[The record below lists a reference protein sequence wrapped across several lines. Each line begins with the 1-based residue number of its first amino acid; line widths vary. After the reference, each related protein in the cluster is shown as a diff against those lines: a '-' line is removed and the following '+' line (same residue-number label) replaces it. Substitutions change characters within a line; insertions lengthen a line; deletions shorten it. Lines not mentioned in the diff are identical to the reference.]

1 MSLNIEKSRAQL
13 RLPLLVVFD
22 LDSCL
27 WTPEMF
33 ELRGSPTEP
42 VKGELLQAGEGI
54 VGVKCESGQTVKLF
68 PGALAALQEMLT
80 DPAWKNSK
88 IAAASSSLVPKYSYQ
103 CLELLEVFPGKTLK
117 EVFEFHAIGRQGEL
131 SSDKRT
137 HFNKLHLESKI
148 PFDEMVF
155 FDDCMWGDN
164 VGHITKHF
172 GVVGVRTPR
181 GLTTSEWEKA
191 LNLFHESKQ

>member
-1 MSLNIEKSRAQL
+1 
-13 RLPLLVVFD
+13 
-22 LDSCL
+22 
-27 WTPEMF
+27 
-33 ELRGSPTEP
+33 
-42 VKGELLQAGEGI
+42 
-54 VGVKCESGQTVKLF
+54 
-68 PGALAALQEMLT
+68 MLT

-103 CLELLEVFPGKTLK
+103 CLELLEVFPGKNQCLLRLEVRMPLRVSPGKTLK

-155 FDDCMWGDN
+155 FDDCMWGD
-164 VGHITKHF
+164 V
-172 GVVGVRTPR
+172 
-181 GLTTSEWEKA
+181 SC
-191 LNLFHESKQ
+191 LFNIPFFF